1 MEGDLAR
8 YPTTPRVTWSAP
20 SSVGNDAGMASVQ
33 DVVAAIRAVPGAHR
47 DRGTLFEELT
57 AEYLRRDPVFAQ
69 RFSEVWLWSDWPDRG
84 TATDTGIDLVAEE
97 ADGSGLCAIQ
107 CKLYDPA
114 HQVSKADIDSF
125 FSASGKTG
133 FTSRLIV
140 STTDKWGTNAEA
152 ALTDQSI
159 PVSRIGL
166 ADMAASPIEWDASW
180 IGLGTTPGLTVH
192 APHGLRPHQ
201 QRAVDAVFL
210 GWDAGYDRG
219 RLIMACGTGKTF
231 TALKI
236 AERLAAEQGGATVLF
251 LVPSIALLSQSLREW
266 TAQSTTPMHCQAVC
280 SDPKSTAEARKLE
293 DVSAHDLPLAASTN
307 PQHLADGL
315 ANATAPLKVVFS
327 TYQSIE
333 QVAAAG
339 QQWDLI
345 ICDEAHRTTG
355 VTLAGK
361 NESHFQ
367 KVHNNTFLPAA
378 RRLYMTA
385 TPKIFADDTKR
396 KAQEAD
402 VPMASMDD
410 ESIYGPEFHRLGFGK
425 AVEQGLLADYRVLIL
440 TVDETF
446 IATGWQ
452 QMLADTGNELT
463 LDDAARIVGCWN
475 GLAKRSKNTVDPTTG
490 QIIGFPP
497 DATPMR
503 RAVAFSHTIK
513 ASKALADT
521 FADVTAAYTG
531 THAPQLA
538 CQVDHVDGTMNSL
551 TRNDKLS
558 WLKADTDPDVCRILS
573 NARCLSE
580 GVDVPTLD
588 AVLFLTPRSSV
599 VDVVQSVGRVMR
611 TAPGKDYGYVI
622 LPVAIPA
629 GMSPEEA
636 LRDNK
641 RYKVVWQVLQALRA
655 HDDRFNATINK
666 IDLNHARPK
675 EIMIVPVTGDDTDGD
690 GPTATQGTLTFPVE
704 LLTDAVYS
712 RIVAKVGQRT
722 YWEQLASD
730 VAAIAQAHVARI
742 TAVVNDPTS
751 GKQAAFEQFLEGL
764 RATIN
769 PGIDEA
775 AAIDMLAQHLITRP
789 VFEALFADYQ
799 FLAANPVSQ
808 TMQAMLDALDDQ
820 ALDKERAVLH
830 DFYESVRL
838 RAEGIDNHAG
848 RQQIM
853 TELYERFFKTALPK
867 TADSLGIVYTPVEVV
882 DFILRTTDQALA
894 RHLGTRLTD
903 QGVQIL
909 DPFTG
914 TGTFISRLID
924 SGLITEHDLARKYA
938 SELHANEMVL
948 LAYYIAAVNIEAAY
962 HQRAGATDFA
972 PFDGIVL
979 TDTFQ
984 MSEDDDTID
993 PAVFTTNTDR
1003 ALTQLALDVRVIL
1016 GNPPY
1021 SVGQTSM
1028 NDANQNLKY
1037 PTLDKSIEQTYAL
1050 RSSATNK
1057 NSLYDSY
1064 IRAFRWA
1071 TNRIGDTGVI
1081 AYVSNGGWIDANTTD
1096 GMRKTLAEEF
1106 DHIYIYNLRG
1116 NQRTAGEL
1124 SRQEGGKIF
1133 GAGSR
1138 NTVAITLMVKT
1149 GETGAGPAHIHYC
1162 DIGDYLDRD
1171 QKLALVQAGDLDSLD
1186 WQTITPN
1193 TDGDWLNQ
1201 RSEDFE
1207 HLVPISDKS
1216 RHSHVTV
1223 FDTHSSGL
1231 KTNRDSWVYGSAPD
1245 SVRGNVHRMLEF
1257 YNQQTTDYQV
1267 ALASNPNLKVDQ
1279 FIDTDPARI
1288 SWNTGDKADVAK
1300 GIIRETGPEQVVQA
1314 TYRPFFRQWV
1324 AFDSRLN
1331 ERRYQLPHAFPT
1343 PNTPNH
1349 GFYIVGTGS
1358 AVPFTILMLDSIPD
1372 LHVTGAGSNGQFF
1385 PRYTYTDPTPA
1396 SGQFSLEEDL
1406 GDLVD
1411 GYQRVNNITDAIL
1424 ANFQT
1429 TAPDATKDG
1438 IFAYVYGLLHS
1449 PDYRTRF
1456 AADLKKMLPRIPLPA
1471 DEAMYEAFRDAGE
1484 QLAALHLGYE
1494 TVEPY
1499 PLTEDWLRPPG
1510 DDQTAYRVEK
1520 MAFCKKAGET
1530 DRTRIAFNSLL
1541 TLTGIPEDAYRYQL
1555 GSRSA
1560 IEWLIDRYQIRTDK
1574 ASGFANDPNTYSDDP
1589 RYIIDLLKRIVTVSL
1604 ETMRIVDGLPSLPP
1618 GTA

>member
-1 MEGDLAR
+1 
-8 YPTTPRVTWSAP
+8 
-20 SSVGNDAGMASVQ
+20 MASVT

-47 DRGTLFEELT
+47 DRGTLFEQLT

-69 RFSEVWLWSDWPDRG
+69 RFSEVWLWTDWPDRG
-84 TATDTGIDLVAEE
+84 TATDTGIDLVARE

-140 STTDKWGTNAEA
+140 STTDKWGANAEA

-166 ADMAASPIEWDASW
+166 ADMAGSPIDWDAAW

-201 QRAVDAVFL
+201 QRAVDDVFL

-315 ANATAPLKVVFS
+315 AKATAPLKVVFS

-339 QQWDLI
+339 AQWDLI

-361 NESHFQ
+361 DESHFQ
-367 KVHNNTFLPAA
+367 KVHNNTFLPSA

-410 ESIYGPEFHRLGFGK
+410 ESLYGPEFHRLGFGK

-452 QMLADTGNELT
+452 QMLADHDNELT

-475 GLAKRSKNTVDPTTG
+475 GLAKRSKTSVDPTTG

-531 THAPQLA
+531 THAPDLT

-551 TRNDKLS
+551 TRNTKLT

-666 IDLNHARPK
+666 IDLNHARP
-675 EIMIVPVTGDDTDGD
+675 EQIMVLTVTGDDTDAD

-769 PGIDEA
+769 PGIDAA

-808 TMQAMLDALDDQ
+808 TMQQMLDALDDQ

-882 DFILRTTDQALA
+882 DFILRTTDQALH

-903 QGVQIL
+903 EGVQIL

-1037 PTLDKSIEQTYAL
+1037 PTLDKSIEQTYAA
-1050 RSSATNK
+1050 RSAATNK

-1116 NQRTAGEL
+1116 NARGAGEL
-1124 SRQEGGKIF
+1124 RAKEAGNVFGG
-1133 GAGSR
+1133 GSR
-1138 NTVAITLMVKT
+1138 TTVAITLLVKT
-1149 GETGAGPAHIHYC
+1149 GETGTGPAHIHYH

-1171 QKLALVQAGDLDSLD
+1171 QKLALIDTADLDTLD
-1186 WQTITPN
+1186 WHTIVPN
-1193 TDGDWLNQ
+1193 EDGDWLNQ

-1207 HLVPISDKS
+1207 KLIPIGDKKGGS
-1216 RHSHVTV
+1216 KVTV
-1223 FDTHSSGL
+1223 FETYSRGL
-1231 KTNRDSWVYGSAPD
+1231 ATGRDAWVYNFDPVALLHNL
-1245 SVRGNVHRMLEF
+1245 RRMTTF
-1257 YNQQTTDYQV
+1257 HNQQVTDYQTARAANP
-1267 ALASNPNLKVDQ
+1267 ALTPDQ
-1279 FIDTDPARI
+1279 FINTDPTKI
-1288 SWNTGDKADVAK
+1288 SWNRADKADLPRNAK
-1300 GIIRETGPEQVVQA
+1300 WSEPTATMIRA
-1314 TYRPFFRQWV
+1314 AAYRPFTRQHGV
-1324 AFDSRLN
+1324 L
-1331 ERRYQLPHAFPT
+1331 ERRLCDMIYQLLKVFPT

-1349 GFYIVGTGS
+1349 GFYIVGMGS
-1358 AVPFTILMLDSIPD
+1358 DKPWSTLMVDAIPD
-1372 LHVTGAGSNGQFF
+1372 LAFWGSSNGQFF
-1385 PRYTYTDPTPA
+1385 PRYTYIDPTPT
-1396 SGQFSLEEDL
+1396 SGQFSLDDDH

-1411 GYQRVNNITDAIL
+1411 GYQRVDNITNAIFT
-1424 ANFQT
+1424 AFQT

-1471 DEAMYEAFRDAGE
+1471 DEGMYDAFRAAGE

-1510 DDQTAYRVEK
+1510 DDRTAYRVEK
-1520 MAFCKKAGET
+1520 MAFFKKAGAT
-1530 DRTRIAFNSLL
+1530 DRTRIAYNSVL

-1560 IEWLIDRYQIRTDK
+1560 IEWIIDRYQVRTDK
-1574 ASGFANDPNTYSDDP
+1574 ASGIVNDPNTDSDNP
-1589 RYIIDLLKRIVTVSL
+1589 RYTIDLLKRIVTVSL
-1604 ETMRIVDGLPSLPP
+1604 ETMRIVDGLPTLSAIAGEPSP
-1618 GTA
+1618 TAVG

>member
-1 MEGDLAR
+1 
-8 YPTTPRVTWSAP
+8 
-20 SSVGNDAGMASVQ
+20 
-33 DVVAAIRAVPGAHR
+33 
-47 DRGTLFEELT
+47 
-57 AEYLRRDPVFAQ
+57 
-69 RFSEVWLWSDWPDRG
+69 
-84 TATDTGIDLVAEE
+84 
-97 ADGSGLCAIQ
+97 
-107 CKLYDPA
+107 
-114 HQVSKADIDSF
+114 
-125 FSASGKTG
+125 
-133 FTSRLIV
+133 
-140 STTDKWGTNAEA
+140 
-152 ALTDQSI
+152 
-159 PVSRIGL
+159 
-166 ADMAASPIEWDASW
+166 
-180 IGLGTTPGLTVH
+180 
-192 APHGLRPHQ
+192 
-201 QRAVDAVFL
+201 
-210 GWDAGYDRG
+210 
-219 RLIMACGTGKTF
+219 
-231 TALKI
+231 
-236 AERLAAEQGGATVLF
+236 
-251 LVPSIALLSQSLREW
+251 
-266 TAQSTTPMHCQAVC
+266 
-280 SDPKSTAEARKLE
+280 
-293 DVSAHDLPLAASTN
+293 
-307 PQHLADGL
+307 
-315 ANATAPLKVVFS
+315 
-327 TYQSIE
+327 
-333 QVAAAG
+333 
-339 QQWDLI
+339 
-345 ICDEAHRTTG
+345 
-355 VTLAGK
+355 
-361 NESHFQ
+361 
-367 KVHNNTFLPAA
+367 
-378 RRLYMTA
+378 MTA

-475 GLAKRSKNTVDPTTG
+475 GLAKRSKTSLDPTTG

-531 THAPQLA
+531 SHAPDLS

-551 TRNDKLS
+551 TRNTKLS

-666 IDLNHARPK
+666 IDLNVARPDQ
-675 EIMIVPVTGDDTDGD
+675 IMVLPVTGDDTDAD

-751 GKQAAFEQFLEGL
+751 GKQAAFAQFLEGL

-808 TMQAMLDALDDQ
+808 TMQHMLDALDDQ
-820 ALDKERAVLH
+820 ALDKERAVLAT
-830 DFYESVRL
+830 FYESVRL

-903 QGVQIL
+903 EGVQIL

-914 TGTFISRLID
+914 TGTFISRLLD
-924 SGLITEHDLARKYA
+924 CGLISEHDLARKYA

-1037 PTLDKSIEQTYAL
+1037 PTLDRSIETTYAA
-1050 RSSATNK
+1050 RSAATNK

-1071 TNRIGDTGVI
+1071 SNRIGDTGVI

-1124 SRQEGGKIF
+1124 SRREGGKIF

-1138 NTVAITLMVKT
+1138 NTVAITLLVKT
-1149 GETGAGPAHIHYC
+1149 GETGASPAHIHYC

-1171 QKLALVQAGDLDSLD
+1171 QKLALIDTADLDTLD
-1186 WQTITPN
+1186 WHTITPN

-1201 RSEDFE
+1201 RSDDF
-1207 HLVPISDKS
+1207 LRLIALGDKRDRES
-1216 RHSHVTV
+1216 VTA
-1223 FDTHSSGL
+1223 FGNYSKGL
-1231 KTNRDSWVYGSAPD
+1231 STARDAWLYCSTPEQVAS
-1245 SVRGNVHRMLEF
+1245 NVERMLRF
-1257 YNQQTTDYQV
+1257 YNSQ
-1267 ALASNPNLKVDQ
+1267 ALAYQEALVTNPRLGVNEFVDK
-1279 FIDTDPARI
+1279 DPIKI
-1288 SWNTGDKADVAK
+1288 SWNTNDFRDLEK
-1300 GIIRETGPEQVVQA
+1300 GSLRDERPRLIVQA
-1314 TYRPFFRQWV
+1314 AYRPFFRQWV
-1324 AFDSRLN
+1324 AFDGVLN
-1331 ERRYQLPHAFPT
+1331 ERRYQLGNILPT
-1343 PNTPNH
+1343 PLTPNH
-1349 GFYIVGTGS
+1349 GFYVVGMGS
-1358 AVPFTILMLDSIPD
+1358 AVPFSLLMTDLVPD
-1372 LHVTGAGSNGQFF
+1372 LHVTGAGSGGQFF
-1385 PRYTYTDPTPA
+1385 PRYTYMDPTPA
-1396 SGQFSLEEDL
+1396 SGQFSLDDDPS
-1406 GDLVD
+1406 DLVD
-1411 GYQRVNNITDAIL
+1411 GYQWIDNITDNIL
-1424 ANFQT
+1424 TAFQA
-1429 TAPDATKDG
+1429 TAPAATKDG
-1438 IFAYVYGLLHS
+1438 IFHYVYGLLHS

-1456 AADLKKMLPRIPLPA
+1456 AADLKKMLPRIPLPT
-1471 DEAMYEAFRDAGE
+1471 DLEMYESFRSAGE

-1499 PLTEDWLRPPG
+1499 PLTEDWLRPP
-1510 DDQTAYRVEK
+1510 QTDTDYLVTK
-1520 MAFCKKAGET
+1520 MTFAKKPGGET
-1530 DRTRIAFNSLL
+1530 DRTRITYNSLL
-1541 TLTGIPEDAYRYQL
+1541 TLTGITEDAYRYQL

-1560 IEWLIDRYQIRTDK
+1560 IEWIIDRYQIRTDK
-1574 ASGFANDPNTYSDDP
+1574 ASGIVNDPNTYSDNP
-1589 RYIIDLLKRIVTVSL
+1589 CYIIDLLKRIVTVSM
-1604 ETMRIVDGLPSLPP
+1604 ETMRIVDELPGLAP
-1618 GTA
+1618 